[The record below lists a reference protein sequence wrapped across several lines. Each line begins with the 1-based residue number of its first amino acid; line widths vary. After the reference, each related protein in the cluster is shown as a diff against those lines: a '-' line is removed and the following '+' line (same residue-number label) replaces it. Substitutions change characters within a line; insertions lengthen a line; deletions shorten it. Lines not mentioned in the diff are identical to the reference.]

1 MYDEDEDKE
10 LPVSLL
16 LSVPE
21 DQRRTFK
28 QLREM
33 AALKHI
39 DIYPSTTD
47 DGLLGFRLEQ
57 RGESVRCRD
66 LDSLKAALIAH
77 GVPLLSDG
85 ELQSLLKAFQSAFL
99 RAMDEGETIAC
110 PSARP
115 PKH

>member
-1 MYDEDEDKE
+1 MYDEDEDNE
-10 LPVSLL
+10 LPPSLL

-21 DQRRTFK
+21 SQRRTFK

-47 DGLLGFRLEQ
+47 DGLVGFRLEQ

-66 LDSLKAALIAH
+66 LDSLKTELIAH

-85 ELQSLLKAFQSAFL
+85 ELQELLKAFQSAFM
-99 RAMDEGETIAC
+99 RAMDSGG
-110 PSARP
+110 SAGSSQGN
-115 PKH
+115 H

>member
-16 LSVPE
+16 LSVPA
-21 DQRRTFK
+21 DQRQTFT

-47 DGLLGFRLEQ
+47 DGLVGFTLEQ
-57 RGESVRCRD
+57 HRKSVRCKD
-66 LDSLKAALIAH
+66 LDALKAALIAH

-85 ELQSLLKAFQSAFL
+85 ELQALLKAFQSAFL
-99 RAMDEGETIAC
+99 SAMDDGETLGC
-110 PSARP
+110 PTAQA